1 MSFLSDL
8 TGDYV
13 PKGSFLKLLRM
24 QWRFAIREPLGLGLG
39 IIFPVLLLI
48 VFGIIGRAVGGDFS
62 GLSLFDLYVPTIM
75 VIGIISI
82 ALYSVPFTLVRDR
95 EIGWLRRV
103 STTPL
108 SPQKLLMSLLIV
120 NLIFG
125 VFTIII
131 TLIGSIYFFGAPL
144 NINVFYFAISILL
157 TVFTMFSLGL
167 LVAAISPTQRFAQ
180 MLIGTLF
187 YPLLFLSGLWVQPAM
202 VGDPLKS
209 IMYYSPAGAATRS
222 ILYSV
227 FNTPPPYLELV
238 AMVAYS
244 VLFGALAVRY
254 FRWQ

>member
-1 MSFLSDL
+1 MSLLSVL
-8 TGDYV
+8 VGDYT

-24 QWRFAIREPLGLGLG
+24 QWRFALREPLGLGLG

-48 VFGIIGRAVGGDFS
+48 LFGYIGKAVGGDFS

-95 EIGWLRRV
+95 EVGWLRRV

-108 SPQKLLMSLLIV
+108 SPQKLLLSLLIV
-120 NLIFG
+120 NVIFG
-125 VFTIII
+125 FFTIII
-131 TLIGSIYFFGAPL
+131 TLAGSIYFFGAPL

-157 TVFTMFSLGL
+157 TIFVMFSLGL
-167 LVAAISPTQRFAQ
+167 LVAAIAPTQRFAQ
-180 MLIGTLF
+180 ALIGALF

-202 VGDPLKS
+202 VGNPLQS
-209 IMYYSPAGAATRS
+209 IMYYSPAGAAVRS
-222 ILYSV
+222 LLYSV
-227 FNTPPPYLELV
+227 FNQPPPYLELV
-238 AMVAYS
+238 AMVVYAI
-244 VLFGALAVRY
+244 VFGALAVKY